1 MSLFS
6 SSAGSASTDITLNAY
21 AGRKPDGAD
30 AGTPIMVMLEPPEGT
45 HRTPS
50 DICCVVDTS
59 GSMNSDAILKDDSGE
74 ISHGLSILDIVKHAL
89 RTLIGNLGD
98 LDRMAV
104 VSYSNAATT
113 VSPLTPMTGNGKVT
127 TEESL
132 SQLTPNGMTNL
143 WDGFKTGFEL
153 LKAGSDGKRFQ
164 HLLLFTDGIPN
175 INPPRGIVPM
185 LKKLK
190 DTEGGRLPCV
200 VSTFGFGYELD
211 SEMLSQFA
219 RIGFG
224 SYNFIPDAGLVGTV
238 FVNALS
244 NLLVCAAKNVQ
255 LVLKPLNGMQFAG
268 HALGGLPTTEQ
279 DGALTVDLGQVQ
291 FGQSRQVLV
300 PMSFTGDL
308 PPGADYLQVTL
319 KYSTHGA
326 PTSCEKKF
334 QKTDDVEVVE
344 SQRLRVQFVDVC
356 RKAME
361 KMSFTGGPEQ
371 VAAALLEG
379 QGMIKAFMDEV
390 ETSPACDADSV
401 KALLEDVTGQV
412 SEAFSREDWYSKWG
426 RHYLPSLMFAHLM
439 QQCNNFKDSG
449 VQCYGGE
456 LFDKLRD
463 EADQFFVKL
472 PPPEPSIQRPSSAAS
487 RTGYTPAAPVNM
499 SAYMDRYA
507 GCVDGECMV
516 QMADGSSQRVAEL
529 RKGDS
534 VATPDGTHAEVVCAV
549 RTIAPD
555 GKFLMSELPGGL
567 RVTPYHPVWMDGAWR
582 FPLDLAPAAEVDC
595 RAVYTFVLEE
605 VKASAVGFIV
615 NGVPCAPLGH
625 GVEEGA
631 AKHPYLGSR
640 RVVEDLRECPGF
652 RAGLV
657 DLAPGSVARDPETG
671 LVCALTA
678 S

>member
-1 MSLFS
+1 MATKIEAF
-6 SSAGSASTDITLNAY
+6 ACCGQATEQGFPVMVEA
-21 AGRKPDGAD
+21 KPPP
-30 AGTPIMVMLEPPEGT
+30 GTQ
-45 HRTPS
+45 RTRS

-59 GSMNSDAILKDDSGE
+59 GSMGTNAKVQNEGGE
-74 ISHGLSILDIVKHAL
+74 TNHGLSVLDLVKHSLKTIA
-89 RTLIGNLGD
+89 GNLTEQ
-98 LDRMAV
+98 DRMAV
-104 VSYSNAATT
+104 VQYSNSATT
-113 VSPLTPMTGNGKVT
+113 VFPLTNMTEDAKNT
-127 TEESL
+127 ANTAI
-132 SQLTPNGMTNL
+132 TNL
-143 WDGFKTGFEL
+143 SHGGLTNFWDGFHSGFEL
-153 LKAGSDGKRFQ
+153 LKAESGAGQFQ
-164 HLLLFTDGIPN
+164 HIMLFTDGQPN
-175 INPPRGIVPM
+175 INPPNGIIPALQELVVA
-185 LKKLK
+185 
-190 DTEGGRLPCV
+190 EGGRLPCT
-200 VSTFGFGYELD
+200 VSTFGFGYQLD

-244 NLLVCAAKNVQ
+244 NLLVCAARNVQ
-255 LVLKPLNGMQFAG
+255 LVLKPLNGARFAG
-268 HALGGLPTTEQ
+268 HSLGGLPTTER

-300 PMSFTGDL
+300 PMSSAGDL
-308 PPGADYLQVTL
+308 PPGAEYLQVTL
-319 KYSTHGA
+319 RYSTHGA
-326 PTSCEKKF
+326 PASCEKRF
-334 QKTDDVEVVE
+334 RRTDDLEAVE
-344 SQRLRVQFVDVC
+344 SQRLRVRFVDVC
-356 RKAME
+356 REAME
-361 KMSFTGGPEQ
+361 KMALTGGPEQ
-371 VAAALLEG
+371 AAAALLEG
-379 QGMIKAFMDEV
+379 QGMIKGLMDEI
-390 ETSPACDADSV
+390 EASPACDADSV